1 MQKLNISYEPP
12 KKKIY
17 GSKRFVKAMVNYLRK
32 SILQSTVFLNFL
44 RQCINALFCENSV
57 NCKFFV
63 KFSMKTLR

>member
-44 RQCINALFCENSV
+44 RRVHQCT
-57 NCKFFV
+57 FFV
-63 KFSMKTLR
+63 KIQ

>member
-1 MQKLNISYEPP
+1 MQAFACEGIGNIRRLSDMQKLNISYEPP

-44 RQCINALFCENSV
+44 RQCINALF
-57 NCKFFV
+57 
-63 KFSMKTLR
+63 L